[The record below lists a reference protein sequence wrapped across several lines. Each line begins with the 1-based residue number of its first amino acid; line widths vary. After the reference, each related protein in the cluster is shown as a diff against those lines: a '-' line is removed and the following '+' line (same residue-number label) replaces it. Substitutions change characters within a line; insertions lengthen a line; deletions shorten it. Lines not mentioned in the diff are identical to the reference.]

1 METNTDS
8 SRDQK
13 PKTAVANTVE
23 YFKEM
28 LAGGAPGA
36 AGQGLGVGV
45 GAVLARTALKR
56 LPAPLNFVVPM
67 VVEKVILK
75 HGVEEGRE
83 LLLKGLRWV
92 KRATDEKPEVTS

>member
-1 METNTDS
+1 METNIDPPA
-8 SRDQK
+8 DQK
-13 PKTAVANTVE
+13 PKSTVTNTVE

-28 LAGGAPGA
+28 LAAGAPGA
-36 AGQGLGVGV
+36 AGQGLGIGV

-92 KRATDEKPEVTS
+92 KKATDETPEAAS